1 MQVEGYSA
9 TQKIM
14 CNSMKRLISFLLIQ
28 FSLDGLAQDSAAY
41 SLYNSYYA
49 AYKYILVEDAYTY
62 SLDTTDKVFFIECKR
77 KVPLD
82 ILKSLIGKSSKP
94 FKWDKTKLLNTCL
107 ITDSTAIK
115 NGQQC
120 LRLSSPIFDI
130 SGTFAL
136 VHETYDTGGCI
147 NSGPILFHYQ
157 DKKWTPIVLNIT
169 SYHIKRGKIVQ
180 RQ

>member
-1 MQVEGYSA
+1 
-9 TQKIM
+9 
-14 CNSMKRLISFLLIQ
+14 MKGLISFFLI
-28 FSLDGLAQDSAAY
+28 LLAQDIFAQDTTAY
-41 SLYNSYYA
+41 ILYNSYYA
-49 AYKYILVEDAYTY
+49 ADKYVLVDHADTY

-82 ILKSLIGKSSKP
+82 VLKSLIGKSSKS
-94 FKWDKTKLLNTCL
+94 FKWDKTKLPNTSV
-107 ITDSTAIK
+107 ITDSTATK
-115 NGQQC
+115 NGQQH

-147 NSGPILFHYQ
+147 HSGPIFFQYQ

-169 SYHIKRGKIVQ
+169 SYHIKRGKTVQ